1 MKKRIATWLL
11 GAAAMVAV
19 ANADAYPFMPF
30 GLFGVV
36 GLLGIGLWLWR
47 DPRLNGQEPAPSR
60 WRYAL
65 GTLVMYLVMPICMKK
80 AINVHVSVVIQD
92 RLLWNCCVLGLTAVF
107 AVLNIT
113 DRQANHTV
121 VDSLAPR
128 RGSASTP

>member
-1 MKKRIATWLL
+1 MKKRIITWLL
-11 GAAAMVAV
+11 VAAGVTAI

-36 GLLGIGLWLWR
+36 GLIGVGLWLWR
-47 DPRLNGQEPAPSR
+47 YPRLTGQKPPRLS
-60 WRYAL
+60 WRYMV
-65 GTLVMYLVMPICMKK
+65 GTLVIYLVMPICMKM

-92 RLLWNCCVLGLTAVF
+92 RVLWNCCVLGVTAVL
-107 AVLNIT
+107 AILHVT
-113 DRQANHTV
+113 DRQANLTV